1 MLIDSN
7 IIIYAVQPER
17 TALRLYLD
25 TLPRTVSVVSYIE
38 TLGFQRLSDEARNQ
52 LEDFFEGARILP
64 LTNAVADEAIRLR
77 QQRRIGLG
85 DSIIAATAIT
95 NNLTLITRNIED
107 FHWIDGLELLDPLS
121 NNP

>member
-1 MLIDSN
+1 M
-7 IIIYAVQPER
+7 
-17 TALRLYLD
+17 
-25 TLPRTVSVVSYIE
+25 
-38 TLGFQRLSDEARNQ
+38 
-52 LEDFFEGARILP
+52 P